1 MGVTEIT
8 IKSEA
13 EEKVQNGTNSIGY
26 LRSQERVTQQVRKEV
41 NISRTSQ
48 TWLVRGNDQ

>member
-13 EEKVQNGTNSIGY
+13 EEKVQNGTSNIG
-26 LRSQERVTQQVRKEV
+26 LRSQERVTEQVRKEV